1 MWVVLGPARLL
12 FTLATGE
19 VTSNA
24 GAGRYAARQFPG
36 VGGAGRAALARRPGQ
51 GEGSYVTADAVAV
64 AAMIDAI
71 VKECVATV
79 GLTLPGRD
87 RAAKWAMVDLHCFV
101 GRVRAV

>member
-1 MWVVLGPARLL
+1 VGVVWVVLGPARLL

-19 VTSNA
+19 VTSKA
-24 GAGRYAARQFPG
+24 GAGPYAARQFPG

-71 VKECVATV
+71 VKDAWQ
-79 GLTLPGRD
+79 R
-87 RAAKWAMVDLHCFV
+87 
-101 GRVRAV
+101 